1 MDVPMGKVELL
12 RGDQADG
19 ALPGPPGNQPIL

>member
-1 MDVPMGKVELL
+1 MDVPMGNAELL
-12 RGDQADG
+12 RRDQADG